1 MKTCEQGV
9 RNLKQPEPSSDQH
22 HSRAAIRA
30 AADNP
35 NSCGRLK
42 QQILDEV
49 QKSPYYVFIMNL
61 NSDMPV
67 QLTF

>member
-1 MKTCEQGV
+1 M
-9 RNLKQPEPSSDQH
+9 PELGLDQH
-22 HSRAAIRA
+22 HSRAAFRK

-49 QKSPYYVFIMNL
+49 QKSPYYVFIMSL
-61 NSDMPV
+61 NSSAPV
-67 QLTF
+67 KLTF